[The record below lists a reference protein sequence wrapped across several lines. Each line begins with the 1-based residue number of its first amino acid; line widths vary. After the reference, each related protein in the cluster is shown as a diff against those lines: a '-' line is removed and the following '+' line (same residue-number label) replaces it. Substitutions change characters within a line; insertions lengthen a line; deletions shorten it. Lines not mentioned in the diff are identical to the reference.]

1 MWFHSQSKLLRSQI
15 VTMKPHLLGSGLLTV
30 AACLCLEMPVFATTA
45 ADSELN
51 SDGAVNATAEI
62 AQAPENTYN
71 AWGNECSNL
80 VEQQRFSEAIAACD
94 RAVTLK
100 PDYSLGL
107 TNRCVALLQLDRYQ
121 DAVESCRRALTG
133 DGNWGNRTEASGWLN
148 FGGSLILFAG
158 EKPSPN
164 QAIPLLQ
171 QALLAFDKSLEIEPT
186 NPNTRQLRN
195 ELERLIQDLT

>member
-1 MWFHSQSKLLRSQI
+1 
-15 VTMKPHLLGSGLLTV
+15 MKPHLLGSGLLTAV
-30 AACLCLEMPVFATTA
+30 ACLCLEMPVLAATA
-45 ADSELN
+45 ADAELN
-51 SDGAVNATAEI
+51 SELAVNATAKI
-62 AQAPENTYN
+62 AQAPDNSYN
-71 AWGNECSNL
+71 AWGNECRNL
-80 VEQQRFSEAIAACD
+80 VEQQRFEAAIAACD
-94 RAVTLK
+94 RAITLK

-133 DGNWGNRTEASGWLN
+133 DGNWGDRTEASGWLN

-164 QAIPLLQ
+164 EAVPLLQ

-195 ELERLIQDLT
+195 ELERLIQDLS

>member
-15 VTMKPHLLGSGLLTV
+15 VTMKPHLLGSGLLTAV
-30 AACLCLEMPVFATTA
+30 AYLCLEMPVFATTA

-51 SDGAVNATAEI
+51 SELAVNATAKI
-62 AQAPENTYN
+62 AQAPDNSYN
-71 AWGNECSNL
+71 AWGTECRNL
-80 VEQQRFSEAIAACD
+80 VEQQRFEAAIAACD

-133 DGNWGNRTEASGWLN
+133 DGNWGDRTEASGWLN

-171 QALLAFDKSLEIEPT
+171 QALLAFDKSLEIEPA

>member
-15 VTMKPHLLGSGLLTV
+15 VTMKPKFLGSGLLTV
-30 AACLCLEMPVFATTA
+30 AACLCLEMPVLAATA
-45 ADSELN
+45 ADAELN
-51 SDGAVNATAEI
+51 SELAVNAATQI
-62 AQAPENTYN
+62 AQVPENTYQ
-71 AWGNECSNL
+71 AWGNECRNL
-80 VEQQRFSEAIAACD
+80 VEQQRFNEAIAACD

-100 PDYSLGL
+100 PDYSLAL
-107 TNRCVALLQLDRYQ
+107 TNRCVALLELDRYQ

-133 DGNWGNRTEASGWLN
+133 DGNWGERTEASGWLN

-158 EKPSPN
+158 EKPNPN
-164 QAIPLLQ
+164 EAIPLLQ
-171 QALLAFDKSLEIEPT
+171 QALLAFDKSLEIDPA